1 MSITTWPW
9 SRGEEQDKIVL
20 YEQFLNYK
28 LGLSEDGISD
38 STVCQYL
45 KFLFYNYAIRC
56 MQNVLCRWTRAR
68 RRHRR

>member
-45 KFLFYNYAIRC
+45 KVSIL
-56 MQNVLCRWTRAR
+56 QLCHSLHAKRTM
-68 RRHRR
+68 

>member
-38 STVCQYL
+38 STVCQ
-45 KFLFYNYAIRC
+45 
-56 MQNVLCRWTRAR
+56 
-68 RRHRR
+68 